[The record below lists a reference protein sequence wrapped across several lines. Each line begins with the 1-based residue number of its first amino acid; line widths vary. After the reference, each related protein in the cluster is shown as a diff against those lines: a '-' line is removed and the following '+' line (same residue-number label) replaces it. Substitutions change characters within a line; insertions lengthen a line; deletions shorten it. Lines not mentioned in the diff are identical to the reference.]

1 MTRLPLWMI
10 EVKAEMDRAR
20 GLHPDPAL
28 LVTAFSEEA
37 GEVVK
42 AVLDHLAKKG
52 PLSDV
57 RKELIQ
63 AAAMVGRLLEEGDP
77 AHSLPPLDPPRW
89 ESVVGATTVRVDEEP
104 GSDHFFNAFK
114 IPAVSEESARALREA
129 SGFPPPGRH
138 LGDRDSST

>member
-1 MTRLPLWMI
+1 MI

-42 AVLDHLAKKG
+42 AVLDHLEKKG
-52 PLSDV
+52 PLLDV

-63 AAAMVGRLLEEGDP
+63 TAAMVGRLLEEGDP

-89 ESVVGATTVRVDEEP
+89 TSICDAITIEIDELLDSDYFRIRQRALDAARRVD
-104 GSDHFFNAFK
+104 
-114 IPAVSEESARALREA
+114 ARRAGARE
-129 SGFPPPGRH
+129 
-138 LGDRDSST
+138 SST

>member
-1 MTRLPLWMI
+1 MI

-28 LVTAFSEEA
+28 LLSAFSEEA

-42 AVLDHLAKKG
+42 VVLDHLAKKG

-63 AAAMVGRLLEEGDP
+63 TAAMVGRLLEEGDP
-77 AHSLPPLDPPRW
+77 AHSLPPLDPPQWR
-89 ESVVGATTVRVDEEP
+89 SAFDATAIEVDERLDSDYFSIRQRAVDAARRVDARN
-104 GSDHFFNAFK
+104 GS
-114 IPAVSEESARALREA
+114 
-129 SGFPPPGRH
+129 
-138 LGDRDSST
+138 T

>member
-1 MTRLPLWMI
+1 MTCLPLWMI

-63 AAAMVGRLLEEGDP
+63 TAAMVGRLLEEGDP

-89 ESVVGATTVRVDEEP
+89 TSLCDVTTLVADELRD
-104 GSDHFFNAFK
+104 SDHFFNAFK
-114 IPAVSEESARALREA
+114 IPAASEESARALREA
-129 SGFPPPGRH
+129 SGFPPPGRR